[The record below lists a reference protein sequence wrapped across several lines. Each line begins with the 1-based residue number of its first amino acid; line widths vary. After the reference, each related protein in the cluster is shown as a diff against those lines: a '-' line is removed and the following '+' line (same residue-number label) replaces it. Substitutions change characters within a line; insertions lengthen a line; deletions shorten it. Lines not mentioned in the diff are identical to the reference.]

1 MSWAQALSKVTKL
14 DKAGRWANQWW
25 LLRKKSW
32 VHEQMLDKNLFC
44 HPQKRKKGI
53 LNPHANV
60 VRTKN
65 GMRRGLTT
73 VRMTM
78 DGWMDGWDTLG

>member
-44 HPQKRKKGI
+44 HPQKRKKEF
-53 LNPHANV
+53 
-60 VRTKN
+60 
-65 GMRRGLTT
+65 
-73 VRMTM
+73 
-78 DGWMDGWDTLG
+78 